1 MGISALMSKRPV
13 KHSVT
18 LNGHRTSISLEDE
31 FWVALRKISTE
42 KNIALNAL
50 VAEVDVDRGADMG
63 LASAIRIYILKD
75 LQAKLD
81 ASQTDA

>member
-1 MGISALMSKRPV
+1 MTKRPV

-31 FWVALRKISTE
+31 FWAALREIAVE
-42 KNIALNAL
+42 KDIALNAL
-50 VAEVDVDRGADMG
+50 VAEVDVARGADMG
-63 LASAIRIYILKD
+63 LASAIRLFILRD

-81 ASQTDA
+81 GSQTDA